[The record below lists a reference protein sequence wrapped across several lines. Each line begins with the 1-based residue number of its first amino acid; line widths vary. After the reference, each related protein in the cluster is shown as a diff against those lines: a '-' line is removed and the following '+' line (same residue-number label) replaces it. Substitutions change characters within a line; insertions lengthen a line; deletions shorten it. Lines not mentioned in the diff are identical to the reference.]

1 MKEIGVEMQT
11 ERESYESSE
20 RERDREG
27 YERKKGWGIKGQVR
41 RIEKGRQ
48 INNERRVDTL
58 MKRKERDK
66 EGEINMEKRRGKKHG
81 KRKSAECEKKEKE
94 RKL

>member
-1 MKEIGVEMQT
+1 MNRV
-11 ERESYESSE
+11 RE

-66 EGEINMEKRRGKKHG
+66 EGEINMEKRREKNTGREKV
-81 KRKSAECEKKEKE
+81 RSAKKKEKE